1 MQRKGGDLASINSL
15 EENSGKYFR
24 CFKVDVT
31 SLSPAAVHA
40 VLTADSND
48 NNGWVG
54 GTDSDVYHD
63 SASEGAWAWSDGS
76 TFPSAWDR

>member
-1 MQRKGGDLASINSL
+1 M
-15 EENSGKYFR
+15 
-24 CFKVDVT
+24 T

-54 GTDSDVYHD
+54 GTDSDVYHI

-76 TFPSAWDR
+76 AFPSAWDR